1 MNNFFKIKKL
11 TKIFK
16 NLKNS
21 EANTW
26 HVRFKNFNYLNTI
39 SKKTKNLTKIK
50 IQLNTTKI
58 ETKCIFKPF

>member
-21 EANTW
+21 EANT
-26 HVRFKNFNYLNTI
+26 
-39 SKKTKNLTKIK
+39 
-50 IQLNTTKI
+50 
-58 ETKCIFKPF
+58 